1 MEHKEEILKT
11 RQGGLGS
18 SDALMIERIAIRG
31 GLSDSDRQRVAELLG
46 LTERKQF
53 STEATRLGDEIEM
66 GIFEIIKT
74 KYPQTR
80 SNPYYKSEAMS
91 EKYGFS
97 ISNHI
102 DYEVET
108 QTELIWIENKATK
121 HTIETTLATYKSQ
134 LNWHYM
140 LLKEKAK
147 AKRKKPRLFLSHY
160 QTNKT
165 DSFDA
170 NNLHLKEVLDWSDK
184 LLKSGLE
191 ILKKEING
199 FVFSPREELY
209 AEYLPDTI
217 REEFDLMGKI
227 ISEINENNK
236 KLDEFKER
244 MTELMLASNVKS
256 IKNDTFIITLV
267 PSTKTSSFDKKSF
280 GNKYP
285 ELLQE
290 YTKQTDK
297 KAYVKITTH

>member
-31 GLSDSDRQRVAELLG
+31 GLSDGDRQRVAELLG
-46 LTERKQF
+46 LAERKQF
-53 STEATRLGDEIEM
+53 STESTRLGDEIEM

-74 KYPQTR
+74 KYPQTK
-80 SNPYYKSEAMS
+80 SNPYYKSDSMS
-91 EKYGFS
+91 EKYGFL

-102 DYEVET
+102 DYEVENEK
-108 QTELIWIENKATK
+108 ELIWIENKATK
-121 HTIETTLATYKSQ
+121 HTLETTLATYKSQ

-147 AKRKKPRLFLSHY
+147 SKRKKPRLFLSHY
-160 QTNKT
+160 QTNKS
-165 DSFDA
+165 DSFSA
-170 NNLHLKEVLDWSDK
+170 ENLNLYEIKNSNASLITKGLDVLKN
-184 LLKSGLE
+184 E
-191 ILKKEING
+191 IKG
-199 FVFSPREELY
+199 FVYSPKEELY
-209 AEYLPDTI
+209 AEYLPDSL
-217 REEFDLMGKI
+217 REEFSQMGKI

-236 KLDEFKER
+236 KLEEFKER
-244 MTELMLASNVKS
+244 MTELMLASNVKR
-256 IKNDTFIITLV
+256 ITNDTFIITLF